1 MSSNRQR
8 FMGKTAF
15 ITGGTSGIGLA
26 AAKKFASE
34 GANVVICG
42 IEPANQLKEVLADL
56 RNSALG
62 SDQKFEAVTLDVS
75 DREAVLKKLP
85 EAVEKVG
92 PAYVLF
98 NSAGIGGA
106 QYFEKDSY
114 EEFDRK
120 IRINLYGTRNAV
132 EALLPSMKRGGGY
145 IVNVGSVSSLIGVF
159 GQTSYASSK
168 FGVRG
173 FSEPLRSELKQYGI
187 SVSLLCPG
195 EVDTPLLHKAN
206 EYKPAETMALNTKT
220 KRMTA
225 EEVIDEMIGPMLKGK
240 FIIIPGVNSKIF
252 YTVKR
257 FAPWLQEIITDRVV
271 RRVQR
276 EKQAN
281 D

>member
-1 MSSNRQR
+1 MVSNKQR
-8 FMGKTAF
+8 FKNKNVY

-34 GANVVICG
+34 GASVVICG
-42 IEPANQLKEVLADL
+42 IEPPKILKEVLVGVQDVAV
-56 RNSALG
+56 SEK
-62 SDQKFEAVTLDVS
+62 QKFEAIQLDVS
-75 DREAVLKKLP
+75 DREAVLKKLTA
-85 EAVEKVG
+85 AVEKIG

-132 EALLPSMKRGGGY
+132 EALLPGMKRGGGY
-145 IVNVGSVSSLIGVF
+145 ILNVGSVSSLIGVF

-220 KRMTA
+220 RRLTP
-225 EEVIDEMIGPMLKGK
+225 EQVIDQMIGPMLEGK
-240 FIIIPGVNSKIF
+240 FIIIPGFTSKIF
-252 YTVKR
+252 YLIKR
-257 FAPWLQEIITDRVV
+257 FMPTLQEMITDRVV
-271 RRVQR
+271 RRVQHD
-276 EKQAN
+276 KK
-281 D
+281 